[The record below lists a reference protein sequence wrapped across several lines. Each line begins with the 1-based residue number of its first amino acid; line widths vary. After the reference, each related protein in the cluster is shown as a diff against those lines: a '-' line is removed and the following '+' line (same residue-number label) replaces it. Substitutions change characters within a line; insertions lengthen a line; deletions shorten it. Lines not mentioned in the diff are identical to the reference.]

1 MALNAAIVHNN
12 VAFSFRSIVGV
23 WVLHLLLRSPYSC
36 SAVLVILKVQ
46 MPAGKI
52 LGEAADRQEAH
63 TVDRLRFTMGKSTSL
78 TYGIDAKALKMIFA
92 PAERVKYACFEE
104 RSRSVSERALE
115 VDHRSSELC
124 LRYTEFEMRNEFL
137 NHARNVLDLGIQIL
151 PRAPEWYKFVYMVEI
166 VGDIP
171 KYRAVF
177 ERWKAWR
184 INER

>member
-1 MALNAAIVHNN
+1 MSKPGQVKNRAPAPIQISAEQI
-12 VAFSFRSIVGV
+12 
-23 WVLHLLLRSPYSC
+23 LR
-36 SAVLVILKVQ
+36 
-46 MPAGKI
+46 
-52 LGEAADRQEAH
+52 EAADRQEAH
-63 TVDRLRFTMGKSTSL
+63 TVDPIVKIHDGEEYQSHLRDRRQGFEDNIRYRREHMGNW
-78 TYGIDAKALKMIFA
+78 
-92 PAERVKYACFEE
+92 VKYASFEEENKEFE
-104 RSRSVSERALE
+104 RSRSVFERALE
-115 VDHRSSELC
+115 VDHRSSELW
-124 LRYTEFEMRNEFL
+124 LRYAEFEMRNEFL